1 MGIVIMLPYIYRE
14 VSRCQKEK
22 PVLHMIPF
30 QHPIFTTERKFQLHL
45 KIPFDDSIL
54 STCVTFRFVFRIF
67 RFICVLMKLKI
78 PVRFSSEAQ
87 SVFASLVIASFTS

>member
-30 QHPIFTTERKFQLHL
+30 QDLIFTTERKFQLHL
-45 KIPFDDSIL
+45 KIPFDDPIL
-54 STCVTFRFVFRIF
+54 STCVTFSFVFQIF
-67 RFICVLMKLKI
+67 RLICAPMKLKI

-87 SVFASLVIASFTS
+87 AVFASLVIASFTS